1 MRRNDFGGSG
11 GGSPF
16 TSDGDDGARR
26 APDAITPRNGG
37 KVEPSV
43 KEVSIGI
50 TPYGEVVNLPLFE
63 RHTLVCGQSGSGK
76 SFCSNRILGEVLK
89 IPKELRLVA
98 MIDLKGGT
106 EAGKW
111 VRVADAI
118 ARDIEEA
125 DVLLTNIADE
135 MRRRERLINSNP
147 MRYWAGK
154 VKPSEEHPL
163 IVLYVDELAVLGKKN
178 ADKDLEETRKH
189 AFSQFDELLFRA
201 RSSAICVIACIQR
214 PDASILG
221 GFTRNNF
228 QNRIAGRVGSK
239 TDSEVVFGVGSSE
252 YADASRLTHHWFF
265 ASIEGRRGFARFKT
279 PGELDDSDLKAVA
292 LNPAYYADPERG
304 RWLMAEPDTPDAV
317 PWVWGDESG
326 DRGESEPTDGE
337 PENEM
342 TMEELV
348 ALLGDDWGGY
358 CHPPAEEVVDDLR
371 ASFEEVDEE
380 SEETVS
386 VGRRRRRDEAPEET
400 ASVGTGVGGVVW
412 DTF

>member
-1 MRRNDFGGSG
+1 MKRNGFGGGEGSKSQTG
-11 GGSPF
+11 GA
-16 TSDGDDGARR
+16 GDV
-26 APDAITPRNGG
+26 PQVITPRRGG
-37 KVEPSV
+37 KVNPSV
-43 KEVSIGI
+43 REVSIGI
-50 TPYGEVVNLPLFE
+50 TPYGEVINLPLFE

-89 IPKELRLVA
+89 IPQELRLVA

-111 VRVADAI
+111 IRVADAI

-147 MRYWAGK
+147 QEYWSGK
-154 VKPSEEHPL
+154 VKPSEEYPL
-163 IVLYVDELAVLGKKN
+163 IVLYVDELAVLGKRN
-178 ADKDLEETRKH
+178 ADKGLDDIRKH
-189 AFSQFDELLFRA
+189 AFAQFDELLFRA

-265 ASIEGRRGFARFKT
+265 ASIEGRRGFTRFKT

-304 RWLMAEPDTPDAV
+304 RWLTSEPDTPEAL
-317 PWVWGDESG
+317 PWVWRSGEDEEQRFHASLP
-326 DRGESEPTDGE
+326 DSDDE
-337 PENEM
+337 PEEIS
-342 TMEELV
+342 MEELI
-348 ALLGDDWGGY
+348 ALVGDEGDV
-358 CHPPAEEVVDDLR
+358 PVDRNADAVIDDLK
-371 ASFEEVDEE
+371 AMFEEIDEE
-380 SEETVS
+380 PEKS
-386 VGRRRRRDEAPEET
+386 VEVEHRRLRGQSRGSGAEGKSD
-400 ASVGTGVGGVVW
+400 GGGVVW